1 MYSEN
6 PKSKRIEFRCPDSS
20 CNPYLAFSAITMA
33 AIDGMK
39 NKIHPGEPIDK
50 NLYELSLTEMEKITS
65 APASLEEALDALE
78 QDHEFLL
85 EGGVFTPDV
94 VHYWIKYKRENEVDA
109 LRQRPH
115 PFEFCMY
122 YDI

>member
-1 MYSEN
+1 MTTVDIDHLLRNDELLQLL
-6 PKSKRIEFRCPDSS
+6 D
-20 CNPYLAFSAITMA
+20 A
-33 AIDGMK
+33 AEQAGSLKAAEVADVV
-39 NKIHPGEPIDK
+39 
-50 NLYELSLTEMEKITS
+50 ELHE
-65 APASLEEALDALE
+65 LDALE